1 MTVGL
6 SSVGKD
12 LQILFWGQQIDK
24 MYRHGIG
31 LYLLLLTS
39 IICAW
44 HLKTLSLCIYYRSL

>member
-12 LQILFWGQQIDK
+12 LQILFWGHQIDK
-24 MYRHGIG
+24 MYRHVIGI
-31 LYLLLLTS
+31 YLIFLTS

-44 HLKTLSLCIYYRSL
+44 HLKTLYLHLL